1 MLKMLKRQKK
11 RMFASKTKYTNN
23 TSNLGLIGNVHS
35 RKKVGNVT
43 YRVVA
48 YSLRIFS
55 ISNTQQK
62 KEIR

>member
-1 MLKMLKRQKK
+1 MTDERHVENVEE
-11 RMFASKTKYTNN
+11 TKYTNN
-23 TSNLGLIGNVHS
+23 ISNLGLIDNVHS

-43 YRVVA
+43 YRIVP

>member
-1 MLKMLKRQKK
+1 MLKMSKRQKK
-11 RMFASKTKYTNN
+11 RIFTSKTKYTNN
-23 TSNLGLIGNVHS
+23 TSNLGLIDTVHS

-43 YRVVA
+43 YRVVP